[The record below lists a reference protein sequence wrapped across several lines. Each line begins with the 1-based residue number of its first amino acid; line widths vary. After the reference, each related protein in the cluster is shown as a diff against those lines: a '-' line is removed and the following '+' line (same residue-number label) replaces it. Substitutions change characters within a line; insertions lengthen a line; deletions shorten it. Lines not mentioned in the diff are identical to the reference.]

1 MTTFCNAFYES
12 YLSTGWT
19 VPDTAAARRTSGFE
33 AARKGQRL
41 GLQTNLIIKFFSNL
55 ISLEKPLLKVRK

>member
-1 MTTFCNAFYES
+1 MAFYES

-33 AARKGQRL
+33 AAHKGQRL
-41 GLQTNLIIKFFSNL
+41 GLHTNLVTKFFFKL
-55 ISLEKPLLKVRK
+55 EISLEKPLLKVQ